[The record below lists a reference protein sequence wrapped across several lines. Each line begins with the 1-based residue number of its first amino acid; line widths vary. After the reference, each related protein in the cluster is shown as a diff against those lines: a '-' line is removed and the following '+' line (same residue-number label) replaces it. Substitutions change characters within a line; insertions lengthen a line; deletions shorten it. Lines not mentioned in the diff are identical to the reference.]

1 MIPLGYAA
9 AENDSVRIGLLEG
22 GSPLD
27 DGRRVGAILLSRL
40 DFDVQ
45 ILDVPHLPDK
55 ELEGFVRYR
64 LRSLYPGNPKDTV
77 FDYRV
82 EREGQRRQVVVFIA
96 RQALLERYRG
106 AADGTPLLLPYS
118 LLHGVGRL
126 EKNCRIWFCHS
137 EWAELMVF
145 RAGFLV
151 TSTVFVRGKKSSL
164 NFLRNEERDA
174 EETQS
179 LPVLVFAAQAD
190 VQGIKRLLG
199 NSLEV
204 RVQSFDELSSL
215 QRKGDG
221 VFQEH
226 RKRPRIPR
234 AVQFAAIS
242 FFIAAMAVLLLFK
255 QVWREESGIADL
267 RKVHTQ
273 LEIQSRT
280 ALALQ
285 KDVDDLQAELAR
297 LNAAE
302 PVDAYRFLS
311 ELSRVLGENVQI
323 RSIDLQGNA
332 FRIEATGANPLRLME
347 GFQNN
352 GLFKA
357 VKLSQVVPDAR
368 TDRERFSFSGVY
380 DVH

>member
-1 MIPLGYAA
+1 M
-9 AENDSVRIGLLEG
+9 
-22 GSPLD
+22 
-27 DGRRVGAILLSRL
+27 
-40 DFDVQ
+40 
-45 ILDVPHLPDK
+45 
-55 ELEGFVRYR
+55 
-64 LRSLYPGNPKDTV
+64 
-77 FDYRV
+77 
-82 EREGQRRQVVVFIA
+82 
-96 RQALLERYRG
+96 
-106 AADGTPLLLPYS
+106 
-118 LLHGVGRL
+118 
-126 EKNCRIWFCHS
+126 
-137 EWAELMVF
+137 
-145 RAGFLV
+145 
-151 TSTVFVRGKKSSL
+151 
-164 NFLRNEERDA
+164 
-174 EETQS
+174 
-179 LPVLVFAAQAD
+179 
-190 VQGIKRLLG
+190 
-199 NSLEV
+199 
-204 RVQSFDELSSL
+204 QSFDELSSL

-242 FFIAAMAVLLLFK
+242 FFIAAKAVLLLFK